1 MLSKFKHN
9 FKIFKKIDHIKN
21 SLLKKKL
28 NKLNNLLKIKLIKLN
43 TFLKIKLIKLNF
55 LSKKKKL
62 TFKINN
68 RASYFVLGVIF
79 FILSYLSIPYFYNND
94 KLINKVESEL
104 SKNLNIDFNLSENFS
119 YRFFPRPYFTFE
131 QASFLNQFKNS
142 GKIKVDIPIN
152 KLLFLENLQIKD
164 IILSNVNFDINKKNY
179 NFFTKLLKND
189 FSNFKFEIKNSNIFF
204 RNIKNDVLFINK
216 INHLKYYYDKK
227 KLSNFLIADNEIFNL
242 FYNIKFKNDFVNKKI
257 TSVLN
262 SSSLDLKIDNSL
274 DYKYPNKKEGLINIF
289 HNKKKSNAVYNYG
302 KDLFEFNFSERSV
315 SPNFSYKG
323 SINLKPFFSES
334 SGLFEKVNLKKFL
347 NPNSILIQFLKTE
360 ILNNKNLN
368 MNTSLNIKRVDT
380 LPNLNNLI
388 LKLKIREGLID
399 INQTSINWLEI
410 ADIKISDSLILMNDS
425 NLVLDGLV
433 TIQINDFQEFYKS
446 FQTPRNYRKE
456 IKKIEFNLSY
466 NFDQLTADLDDIRI
480 DGVIDPNINKILK
493 QLILKNNKL
502 QNRIYIKNLINQA
515 MKFYA
520 G

>member
-1 MLSKFKHN
+1 MLSKFIHN
-9 FKIFKKIDHIKN
+9 FKISKKIDIFIKKINHFIN
-21 SLLKKKL
+21 SLKNFFL
-28 NKLNNLLKIKLIKLN
+28 NKLNNLFKIKS
-43 TFLKIKLIKLNF
+43 IKLNF
-55 LSKKKKL
+55 ISKKKKL
-62 TFKINN
+62 RVFSINN
-68 RASYFVLGVIF
+68 RT
-79 FILSYLSIPYFYNND
+79 SYLSLGVFFFLLFYFFAPFFYNNY
-94 KLINKVESEL
+94 KLIDKIEGEL
-104 SKNLNIDFNLSENFS
+104 SKNLNIDFNLSEKFTYS
-119 YRFFPRPYFTFE
+119 FFPRPHFTFK
-131 QASFLNQFKNS
+131 QVSLLNKFQKS

-152 KLLFLENLQIKD
+152 KLIFLKNIKIKD
-164 IILSNVNFDINKKNY
+164 IVLSNINFDINKENY
-179 NFFTKLLKND
+179 NFFTELLKND

-466 NFDQLTADLDDIRI
+466 NFDQFTADLDDIRI

>member
-1 MLSKFKHN
+1 MLSKFIHN
-9 FKIFKKIDHIKN
+9 LKISKKIDNFIKKIDHLINNIK
-21 SLLKKKL
+21 KIFL
-28 NKLNNLLKIKLIKLN
+28 NKLNNLFKIKS
-43 TFLKIKLIKLNF
+43 IKLNF
-55 LSKKKKL
+55 ISKKKKL
-62 TFKINN
+62 RVFTIN
-68 RASYFVLGVIF
+68 RRTSYLLFGVIF
-79 FILSYLSIPYFYNND
+79 FILSYLSAPFFYNKYELID
-94 KLINKVESEL
+94 KMENEL
-104 SKNLNIDFNLSENFS
+104 SKNLNIKFNLSEKFTYS
-119 YRFFPRPYFTFE
+119 FFPRPHFTFK
-131 QASFLNQFKNS
+131 QVSLLNKLQKS
-142 GKIKVDIPIN
+142 SKIKIDIPIN
-152 KLLFLENLQIKD
+152 KLIFLKNIKIKD
-164 IILSNVNFDINKKNY
+164 IVLSNINFDINKENY
-179 NFFTKLLKND
+179 NFFTELLKND

-242 FYNIKFKNDFVNKKI
+242 FYNVKFKNDFVNKKI

-466 NFDQLTADLDDIRI
+466 NFDQFTADLDDIRI

>member
-1 MLSKFKHN
+1 MLSKFIHN
-9 FKIFKKIDHIKN
+9 FKISKKIDIFIKKINHFIN
-21 SLLKKKL
+21 SLKNFFL
-28 NKLNNLLKIKLIKLN
+28 NKLNNLFKIKS
-43 TFLKIKLIKLNF
+43 IKLNF
-55 LSKKKKL
+55 ISKKKKL
-62 TFKINN
+62 RVFSINN
-68 RASYFVLGVIF
+68 RTSYLSLGVF
-79 FILSYLSIPYFYNND
+79 FFLLSYLSAPFFYNKY
-94 KLINKVESEL
+94 KLIDKMENEL
-104 SKNLNIDFNLSENFS
+104 SKNLNIKFNLSEKFTYS
-119 YRFFPRPYFTFE
+119 FFPRPHFTFK
-131 QASFLNQFKNS
+131 QVSLLNKFQKS

-152 KLLFLENLQIKD
+152 KLIFLKNIKIKD
-164 IILSNVNFDINKKNY
+164 IVLSNINFDINKENY
-179 NFFTKLLKND
+179 NFFTELLKND

-466 NFDQLTADLDDIRI
+466 NFDQFTADLDDIRI

>member
-1 MLSKFKHN
+1 MLSKFIHN
-9 FKIFKKIDHIKN
+9 FKISKKIDIFIKKINHFIN
-21 SLLKKKL
+21 SLKNFFL
-28 NKLNNLLKIKLIKLN
+28 NKLNNLFKIKS
-43 TFLKIKLIKLNF
+43 IKLNF
-55 LSKKKKL
+55 ISKNKKL
-62 TFKINN
+62 RVFSINN
-68 RASYFVLGVIF
+68 RTSYLSLGVF
-79 FILSYLSIPYFYNND
+79 FFLLSYLSAPFFYNNY
-94 KLINKVESEL
+94 KLIDKIEGEL
-104 SKNLNIDFNLSENFS
+104 SKNLNIDFNLSEKFTYS
-119 YRFFPRPYFTFE
+119 FFPRPHFTFK
-131 QASFLNQFKNS
+131 QVSLLNKFQKS

-152 KLLFLENLQIKD
+152 KLIFLKNIKIKD
-164 IILSNVNFDINKKNY
+164 IVLSNINFDINKENY
-179 NFFTKLLKND
+179 NFFTELLKND

>member
-1 MLSKFKHN
+1 MLSKFIHN
-9 FKIFKKIDHIKN
+9 FKISKKIDIFIKKINHFIN
-21 SLLKKKL
+21 SLKNFFL
-28 NKLNNLLKIKLIKLN
+28 NKLNNLFKIKS
-43 TFLKIKLIKLNF
+43 IKLNF
-55 LSKKKKL
+55 ISKKKKL
-62 TFKINN
+62 RVFSINN
-68 RASYFVLGVIF
+68 RTSYLSLGVF
-79 FILSYLSIPYFYNND
+79 FFLLSYLSAPFFYNNY
-94 KLINKVESEL
+94 KLIDKIEGEL
-104 SKNLNIDFNLSENFS
+104 SKNLNIDFNLSEKFTYS
-119 YRFFPRPYFTFE
+119 FFPRPHFTFK
-131 QASFLNQFKNS
+131 QVSLLNKFQKS

-152 KLLFLENLQIKD
+152 KLIFLKNIKIKD
-164 IILSNVNFDINKKNY
+164 IVLSNINFDINKENY
-179 NFFTKLLKND
+179 NFFTELLKND

-466 NFDQLTADLDDIRI
+466 NFDQFTADLDDIRI